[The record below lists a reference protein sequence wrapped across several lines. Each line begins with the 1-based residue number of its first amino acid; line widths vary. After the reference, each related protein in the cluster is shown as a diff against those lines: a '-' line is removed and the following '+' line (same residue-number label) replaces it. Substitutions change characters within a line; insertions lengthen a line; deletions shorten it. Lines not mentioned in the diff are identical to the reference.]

1 MINYRMNNNDN
12 SGTWSGALV
21 NAFFAGAGAA
31 SANLLANVAWRDSYG
46 RLDWRDL
53 AFLTSVGATLCV
65 RRVDFNKTTGM
76 RYDHRKHIVHDNLPN
91 IFQCVHQHTC
101 KYQGSHL
108 LEFVHKILWSTPELY
123 KLDR

>member
-1 MINYRMNNNDN
+1 MNNDN
-12 SGTWSGALV
+12 SGTLSGALV

-65 RRVDFNKTTGM
+65 RYAKTGKSLFSL
-76 RYDHRKHIVHDNLPN
+76 R
-91 IFQCVHQHTC
+91 
-101 KYQGSHL
+101 
-108 LEFVHKILWSTPELY
+108 
-123 KLDR
+123 